1 MANKHSRLRFLIS
14 YNEVTRYKVVKY
26 ETIEDLQAKCF
37 PGSITQWVADNVN
50 HNIAT
55 LDGHGT
61 FHGMGIISLSTPT
74 ISTVTQR
81 HEQLV

>member
-1 MANKHSRLRFLIS
+1 MLNVEKNGFQNHSLFCRCSRS
-14 YNEVTRYKVVKY
+14 STRM
-26 ETIEDLQAKCF
+26 L

-74 ISTVTQR
+74 TSTVTRR
-81 HEQLV
+81 HEQLVRRENLVKWVK